1 MSDYKVSVVSP
12 EEATE
17 VLNRLRRGDPSN
29 KNARRTA
36 MLQGGIELKGSFE
49 LTCREAATGEIAWT
63 HKDDNLITDFG
74 RRGWMDSRFYN
85 LQVGFSSST
94 EPPTVS
100 RNSLASDVNQIF
112 TSGNNSPSN
121 NSSTH
126 TKTISTTFGTPANNR
141 TLGSIWIQR
150 VNESI
155 NASGFVHGM
164 LAYALL
170 TPPKTQTTTQTLE
183 VVYKISMSP
192 IY

>member
-12 EEATE
+12 EEAEE
-17 VLNRLRRGDPSN
+17 VLARLRRGGPSN

-36 MLQGGIELKGSFE
+36 LLQGGIELKGSFE
-49 LTCREAATGEIAWT
+49 VTCREATGEVAWT
-63 HKDDNLITDFG
+63 HKDENLITDFG
-74 RRGWMDSRFYN
+74 RRAWMDNRFYN
-85 LQVGFSSST
+85 LNVGFSSST
-94 EPPTVS
+94 ELPTAARS
-100 RNSLASDVNQIF
+100 SLASDANQVF
-112 TSGNNSPSN
+112 TSGNLSPSN

-141 TLGSIWIQR
+141 TLGSIFIQR
-150 VNESI
+150 LNENVN
-155 NASGFVHGM
+155 ALGFVHGM
-164 LAYALL
+164 IAYALL